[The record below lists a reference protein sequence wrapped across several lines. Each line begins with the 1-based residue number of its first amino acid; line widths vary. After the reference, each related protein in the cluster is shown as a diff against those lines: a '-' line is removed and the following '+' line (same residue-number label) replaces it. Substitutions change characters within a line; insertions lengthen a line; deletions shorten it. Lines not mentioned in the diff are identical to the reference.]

1 MGKTDV
7 LHGSLDLLILKALA
21 LEPLHG
27 YAIGQRIS
35 QFGEDL
41 LRVEEGSLYPAL
53 YRLESRGWIVSSW
66 KVTAN
71 NRRARHYRITR
82 TGRRRLAD
90 EQQHWHDFIRIIGK
104 VLESA

>member
-21 LEPLHG
+21 PEPLHG

-53 YRLESRGWIVSSW
+53 YRLESRGWIAPSW

-71 NRRARHYRITR
+71 NRRARYYRITR

>member
-35 QFGEDL
+35 QFGEDV

-53 YRLESRGWIVSSW
+53 YRLESRGWITPSW

-71 NRRARHYRITR
+71 NRRARYYRITR
-82 TGRRRLAD
+82 TGRRRLAA